1 MRYSP
6 RAPMDQIATPTDYE
20 FAGFRLNTALQ
31 VLVSPEGTARPLNNR
46 AFQTLLVLVQ
56 HPGETL
62 DKRFLLRRV
71 WPDVVVEENN
81 LNQCIAA
88 IRRAVGESA
97 TDRKFILTIPGRG
110 FKFVAPVREVLPQ
123 SISEP
128 TPPAGEVTQQLEPS
142 GMPPVANGTARR
154 RRILTAV
161 AAIALACAVSIG
173 IFLLWQ
179 RPVTRP
185 AEYEQLTDDF
195 ESAGAPAL
203 SADGRFLAYVRG
215 GGQFISHGQIYVKAL
230 PSGEPM
236 RLTQVDS
243 AIFAPSFSADGAQL
257 TFTLVGGSGDPGEW
271 STWIV
276 PVTGGEPTVLLPN
289 ASGLTWLAP
298 DRVMYSEVKSGSHM
312 GIVTSTLSRADRREI
327 YFPAHERGM
336 AHFSFPSPDRRHLI
350 VAEMNG
356 AGEFQ
361 QCRLIDVASR
371 SPGHLI
377 GPPSACLSAAWSPD
391 GRWMY
396 FAADIH
402 GHSHIWRARFPD
414 GTPQQITF
422 GPMEEMAVVATPD
435 GRSLISSVG
444 LDNSSIWLHSE
455 HGETQLT
462 TDRLGYSPW
471 LSRDRQRLYYLRSN
485 PNSHLAGQL
494 MRDDLVRHRSDVL
507 LPDFDIE
514 SYDISPDERTVA
526 FATIRD
532 GESRVWVAATDRR
545 TAPRLSARGA
555 DHPLLTAVGQIFCR
569 QGSDSKNVLRRC
581 DLSTTPAKAILN
593 TPILDLFG
601 VSPDGEWVSVGIEL
615 DHRAVSGI
623 YNTRTGEQAWGA
635 AGYRPARW
643 SPDGKL
649 IYIQSPGEQSELT
662 LAVPT
667 NPDGSPRN
675 PDINATGV
683 QRIPHELEDFFPGL
697 DATTY
702 VFVKHERH
710 RNIFRIPLH

>member
-1 MRYSP
+1 
-6 RAPMDQIATPTDYE
+6 MDQFATPTDYE

-31 VLVSPEGTARPLNNR
+31 VLVSPDGIPHPLNNR
-46 AFQTLLVLVQ
+46 VFQTLLVLVQ
-56 HPGETL
+56 HAGETL
-62 DKRFLLRRV
+62 DKRFLLKRV

-97 TDRKFILTIPGRG
+97 TDRRFILTIPGRG
-110 FKFVAPVREVLPQ
+110 FKFVAPVKEIV
-123 SISEP
+123 SKAAASEP
-128 TPPAGEVTQQLEPS
+128 TPDAATQQIERTA
-142 GMPPVANGTARR
+142 GPPVDSGIPRR
-154 RRILTAV
+154 RRIRV
-161 AAIALACAVSIG
+161 VGAAIALACAAGVG

-179 RPVTRP
+179 PPVTRP
-185 AEYEQLTDDF
+185 EEYEQLTDDF

-215 GGQFISHGQIYVKAL
+215 GGQFISRGQIYAKAL

-236 RLTQVDS
+236 RLTHVDRPV
-243 AIFAPSFSADGAQL
+243 FAPAFSADGAQL
-257 TFTLVGGSGDPGEW
+257 TFTLVEGSGDPREW

-276 PVTGGEPTVLLPN
+276 PVTGGEPTLLLPN

-298 DRVMYSEVKSGSHM
+298 DRVLYSEVKSGAHM

-336 AHFSFPSPDRRHLI
+336 AHFSFPSPDRRHVI

-356 AGEFQ
+356 AGDFQ
-361 QCRLIDVASR
+361 QCRLIDVPSA
-371 SPGHLI
+371 SPGKLI

-396 FAADIH
+396 FAAGIH

-422 GPMEEMAVVATPD
+422 GPMEEMAVVVAPD
-435 GRSLISSVG
+435 GRSIISSVG
-444 LDNSSIWLHSE
+444 LDDSSIWLRTE

-471 LSRDRQRLYYLRSN
+471 LSRDGQRLYYLRSS

-494 MRDDLVRHRSDVL
+494 MRLDLLQHRSDIL
-507 LPDFDIE
+507 LPDFDIQ
-514 SYDISPDERTVA
+514 SYDVSPDERTIT
-526 FATIRD
+526 FAAMRD
-532 GESRVWVAATDRR
+532 GEPQVWAAPTDRHSP
-545 TAPRLSARGA
+545 PRLLARQA
-555 DHPLLTAVGQIFCR
+555 DHPLFAAGDQIFCR
-569 QGSDSKNVLRRC
+569 QSSDHKNVLRRC
-581 DLSTTPAKAILN
+581 DPAARAPKPLLN
-593 TPILDLFG
+593 TPILDLFS
-601 VSPDGEWVSVGIEL
+601 VSPDGAWASVGIEI
-615 DHRAVSGI
+615 DRRAHSGV
-623 YNTRTGEQAWGA
+623 YNTRTGQPAWTTT
-635 AGYRPARW
+635 GYRPARW

-649 IYIQSPGEQSELT
+649 LYVQSPGEQNELT
-662 LAVPT
+662 LAVPST
-667 NPDGSPRN
+667 SDGSPQD
-675 PDINATGV
+675 PDANAVGV
-683 QRIPHELEDFFPGL
+683 QSIPRAVEDFFPGE
-697 DATTY
+697 DPTTY